1 MENMKGTA
9 NVLADKALLDVLAS
23 NPTTQIAKTAF
34 QTILDVLDKVSL
46 PSSLD
51 HGILQKIYDHLR
63 NWSSFMDVFS
73 VIPLLARVY
82 DNLIHRDL
90 GQPKVSNAV
99 CELLFLIEDMADNQQ
114 CKILAGEH
122 FLQRLLALA
131 GSRLTGTK
139 LQRVAVET
147 LSSIILMCPPNQKLL
162 SKDFL
167 AEWSALF
174 FRRVLPLCGDFFVQA
189 SIVEILY
196 RISKQSPG
204 ILDCLEENTLREQM
218 VSLHQTKKPDLLVET
233 RIFLER
239 LNHCS
244 GKSRSVY
251 SFLAEDIVFDGRSTP
266 LMDERWVHFGMDHMS
281 CYAAVDSEQNPSNVG
296 LVLDVKIAFVSSLWL
311 TDYFVQASKNV
322 SLLDVF
328 YNRIYDVQV
337 CSNHTIDFAFRESL
351 APAQDTWIRLKT
363 LRLKIV
369 LKTDDLEILKDS
381 VLSRIKYYQKELQK
395 GCSKAVDSENT
406 NTTPSFSA
414 KAERS
419 FRKASVGFAI
429 PLPRKFKLPS
439 RSSCT
444 NQQIVVNSKVSGN
457 LLTHAK
463 EVSTQGNA
471 IRKNGCIDNGIHDL
485 DAVKSSTQVANPITK
500 SEETNNCLSE
510 KQPEVFK
517 EASPKQD
524 MFPCLQPIN
533 KCKVLPSFSHMKG
546 ETAMGAKKSRN
557 SPLSKKDTV
566 SSCGTDACLNTTN
579 SGHTP
584 NRPKLRTNCD
594 SERENG
600 DNEVKP
606 SLQLVLGENASGHCN
621 VGTVENALQRSPLT
635 KSGRTATNKAS
646 IPKDG
651 KLADMR
657 HATQLHDRILNILND
672 ANLLE
677 SDDIRK
683 RMNSTSD
690 PIETDS
696 EQNRSV
702 PRNIKVISR
711 STVKQKPHDFCRS
724 QEVKATYRIK
734 RRNGPLLEN
743 NDRHL
748 NKASEKDVFSFD
760 EDEQPPAK
768 DSQRLAT
775 KDSKE
780 KCVKLANS
788 KADNCLAGDQPFP
801 ADDQQ
806 NTAANGS
813 KEMLTKSK
821 ADNHPKDQP
830 FPAHDQQ
837 YTAGNDSKEKLTK
850 SKADNYLAKGQPF
863 PADHQECTA
872 ANNLKEKRFE
882 AGGSYIADLIQPDTP
897 TVSPNLFDVKVR
909 CSEEPFLF
917 KNVHRVRQRKRDT
930 NTDKSPAK
938 KAKKSPE
945 LALALENR
953 GPLMS
958 REVPAYDESPMVG
971 GKSHVELDKELLI
984 CYTSPEQTEKE
995 ANKSWKSPC
1004 FPADEH
1010 RLQFRSSSVSF
1021 AKGPNVETRRRARR
1035 RNRRLS
1041 GTVQKPADVNMS
1053 LIDEHTQIIESTDL
1067 EAVPN
1072 GEIQLIAALIQ
1083 KMMKKIKVKTE
1094 NKSAEI
1100 LSSAMVAVQQRCQE
1114 LEKICFAIL
1123 RSSSLSLRKRLLCY
1137 LAEQHETFQDLQKK
1151 WRIEFENGLSH
1162 FKEIS
1167 SQFDSSQSYLKSI
1180 SDNQK
1185 IAHRRLFSSM
1195 GEFVELH
1202 LNETEQ
1208 KLLAWQKAAR
1218 GVRNELKVALLRIL

>member
-1 MENMKGTA
+1 MENTKGTA

-23 NPTTQIAKTAF
+23 NPTTQISKTAF

-51 HGILQKIYDHLR
+51 HAILQKIYEHLR
-63 NWSSFMDVFS
+63 NWSSLMDVFS

-147 LSSIILMCPPNQKLL
+147 LSSIILMCPSNQKLL
-162 SKDFL
+162 STDFL
-167 AEWSALF
+167 AEWLF
-174 FRRVLPLCGDFFVQA
+174 IVRRVLPLCGDFFVQA

-204 ILDCLEENTLREQM
+204 ILDCLEDNTLREQM

-239 LNHCS
+239 LNHYS

-251 SFLAEDIVFDGRSTP
+251 SFLAEDIIFDGRSTP

-281 CYAAVDSEQNPSNVG
+281 CYAAVDSEQNPSN
-296 LVLDVKIAFVSSLWL
+296 
-311 TDYFVQASKNV
+311 ASKNV

-328 YNRIYDVQV
+328 YNRIYEVQV

-363 LRLKIV
+363 LRLKII
-369 LKTDDLEILKDS
+369 LKIDDLELLKDS

-444 NQQIVVNSKVSGN
+444 NEQVDVNSKVSEN
-457 LLTHAK
+457 PMTHAK
-463 EVSTQGNA
+463 EVSTQGDT
-471 IRKNGCIDNGIHDL
+471 IRKNGCIDNRIHDF
-485 DAVKSSTQVANPITK
+485 DAVKSSTQVANSITK
-500 SEETNNCLSE
+500 SEETNNCQLE
-510 KQPEVFK
+510 KQPEVYK

-533 KCKVLPSFSHMKG
+533 NCEVLPSFSHMKG
-546 ETAMGAKKSRN
+546 ETTMGAKKSRN
-557 SPLSKKDTV
+557 SPLSKKDAV
-566 SSCGTDACLNTTN
+566 SSCGTDVCLNKIN
-579 SGHTP
+579 SGHAP
-584 NRPKLRTNCD
+584 NRPKLRTNFD

-600 DNEVKP
+600 DIEG
-606 SLQLVLGENASGHCN
+606 LQLALGENASGHCN
-621 VGTVENALQRSPLT
+621 VGTVEHALQRSPLS
-635 KSGRTATNKAS
+635 KGGRTVTNKAS
-646 IPKDG
+646 TPKDG
-651 KLADMR
+651 KSADTR
-657 HATQLHDRILNILND
+657 HSTHLHDRIVNILND

-677 SDDIRK
+677 SEDIRQ

-702 PRNIKVISR
+702 PRNIKAKVILR
-711 STVKQKPHDFCRS
+711 STLKQKPLDICRS
-724 QEVKATYRIK
+724 QEVKATHRIK
-734 RRNGPLLEN
+734 RRNGSLLGN
-743 NDRHL
+743 NDRPL

-760 EDEQPPAK
+760 EDEKPSAK
-768 DSQRLAT
+768 DSQRLAN
-775 KDSKE
+775 KDGKE
-780 KCVKLANS
+780 KCVKLTNS
-788 KADNCLAGDQPFP
+788 KTDNCLAGDQPFP

-806 NTAANGS
+806 DTAANGS

-821 ADNHPKDQP
+821 ADNHANDQP
-830 FPAHDQQ
+830 FPARDQQ
-837 YTAGNDSKEKLTK
+837 YTAANDSKEKLTK
-850 SKADNYLAKGQPF
+850 SKADNYLAKDQPF

-872 ANNLKEKRFE
+872 ANNSKEKLFE

-897 TVSPNLFDVKVR
+897 TVSPNLFDAKVR
-909 CSEEPFLF
+909 GSEEPLLF
-917 KNVHRVRQRKRDT
+917 KNVHQVRQRKRDT
-930 NTDKSPAK
+930 NSDKSPAK

-958 REVPAYDESPMVG
+958 REVPAYDKSPMVG
-971 GKSHVELDKELLI
+971 GKSHGELDKELLM
-984 CYTSPEQTEKE
+984 CYSSPEQTEKE

-1010 RLQFRSSSVSF
+1010 RLPFRSSSVLF
-1021 AKGPNVETRRRARR
+1021 AKGPNVETCRRARR
-1035 RNRRLS
+1035 RNRTLS

-1053 LIDEHTQIIESTDL
+1053 LIDEHTQITESIDHET
-1067 EAVPN
+1067 VPN
-1072 GEIQLIAALIQ
+1072 GEMQLIAALIQ

-1114 LEKICFAIL
+1114 VQEQIQADLDKCTITSRETFQQLQLQLE
-1123 RSSSLSLRKRLLCY
+1123 
-1137 LAEQHETFQDLQKK
+1137 EQHETFQDLQKK
-1151 WRIEFENGLSH
+1151 WRNEFENGLSH

-1167 SQFDSSQSYLKSI
+1167 SQLDSSQSYLKSI

-1208 KLLAWQKAAR
+1208 KLLALQKAAR
-1218 GVRNELKVALLRIL
+1218 GVRNELKLALLQIF